1 MSNID
6 EIILQIEATE
16 DSLVEFNTSDHTDST
31 IYTKGL
37 GPCIGFIW
45 SFDLDGKSKCILD
58 HYSFSDD
65 ESKSPIEST
74 MIFLLER
81 FLSLLKKYFT
91 VSSLFT
97 EENICRINEMH
108 LIATGGDY
116 IEGVYYRRVCV
127 ALGSNSICLN
137 QFTDDEKVLY
147 VYPLFKDHVITLNP
161 VTKCLSTKTV
171 QKG

>member
-6 EIILQIEATE
+6 EIILQIEATIGG
-16 DSLVEFNTSDHTDST
+16 LVKFDASDHTDST

-65 ESKSPIEST
+65 ESKSPIEWT

-97 EENICRINEMH
+97 EENICRINDMH

-116 IEGVYYRRVCV
+116 IEGVYYRRACV

-137 QFTDDEKVLY
+137 QFTDDENFLY

-161 VTKCLSTKTV
+161 VTKCLSTKV
-171 QKG
+171 LQKG